1 MHASA
6 CCIILLRCILTYTTA
21 GLLMIREEINGQT
34 FLDLSDT
41 DLKELKL
48 PMGHREVLLSRID
61 LLKHSA

>member
-1 MHASA
+1 
-6 CCIILLRCILTYTTA
+6 
-21 GLLMIREEINGQT
+21 MIREEINGQT

>member
-1 MHASA
+1 
-6 CCIILLRCILTYTTA
+6 
-21 GLLMIREEINGQT
+21 MIREEINGQT

-61 LLKHSA
+61 LLKHSAWPLIPTDWILRR